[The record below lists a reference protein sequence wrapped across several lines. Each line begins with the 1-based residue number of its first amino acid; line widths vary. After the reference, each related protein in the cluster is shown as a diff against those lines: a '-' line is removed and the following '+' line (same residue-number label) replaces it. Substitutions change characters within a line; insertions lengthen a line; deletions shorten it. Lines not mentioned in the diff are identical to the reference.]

1 MAIVMSDFLGG
12 GKFSPP
18 SGQSAS
24 QYKPNNVGKI
34 NSTGNNASNA
44 NNIFGSIGN
53 IAQMFS
59 GNSYSNNAFNASEAQ
74 KNRDFQ
80 ERMSNTAYQRM
91 VKDLQLAGLNPV
103 LATRTGG
110 ASTPSGSSASADT
123 SANSAIAS
131 IISSAMN
138 MMSASAVAQI
148 YANASIIQ
156 TMMNNETSR
165 FISQNNLSQEQWKS
179 IYNANVQK
187 EMNAAN
193 LENARIIAE
202 MQSGTS
208 KENSW
213 RSLFGTLGV
222 PVVVGTGYAL
232 RRKFMPKVGK

>member
-1 MAIVMSDFLGG
+1 MAIVMTEFTGG

-18 SGQSAS
+18 SGQSAA
-24 QYKPNNVGKI
+24 QYKSNNVGKI

-59 GNSYSNNAFNASEAQ
+59 GNSYSNNAFNAAEAQ

-110 ASTPSGSSASADT
+110 ASTPSGSSASSDT

-148 YANASIIQ
+148 YANASIMQ
-156 TMMNNETSR
+156 TMMNNETSK

-187 EMNAAN
+187 EMNSAN

-232 RRKFMPKVGK
+232 RNKFMPKVK